1 MCQIFYSLTY
11 TFFSLRFLTLLGNEF
26 GKTDDTFTWS
36 FDICFHWYIQYESV
50 QVKRCVLND
59 LKWDRNPVPNVAL
72 NKSRVISSCYLPL
85 VGDCSDQPAI
95 LDHARR
101 AVVNTTPQH
110 TYPLTNPISMR
121 QSGY

>member
-59 LKWDRNPVPNVAL
+59 LKLGQESCP
-72 NKSRVISSCYLPL
+72 SMVISSCYLPL
-85 VGDCSDQPAI
+85 VGDCSDQPA
-95 LDHARR
+95 
-101 AVVNTTPQH
+101 
-110 TYPLTNPISMR
+110 
-121 QSGY
+121 SGPPAS

>member
-50 QVKRCVLND
+50 QVKMYDLNGV
-59 LKWDRNPVPNVAL
+59 KWDRIPAWNLAL

-85 VGDCSDQPAI
+85 VGDCSDQPATYVHLTSDWYI
-95 LDHARR
+95 L
-101 AVVNTTPQH
+101 
-110 TYPLTNPISMR
+110 PIIGSDK
-121 QSGY
+121 SK